1 MIFNDIIDRF
11 VEQSA
16 VTVMFR
22 GTLDYAV
29 TPKLLDEVF
38 KTTAKRQYCAELLFS
53 SVVDLLAMVATG
65 IRKSVNDSY
74 LAKKERFTVSVQSV
88 YDKLRGVETEVSRQM
103 VRQTALRMAKVAD
116 RLGKRRNPLLP
127 GYRAKI
133 LDGNHLAA
141 TEHRIE
147 ELRCLR
153 SGPLPGLALV
163 VLEPDWMLLTDV
175 FPCEDAYAQE
185 RSLLGQVLPTVEAKD
200 LWIADRNICT
210 TGFLFGVASRRA
222 KFIIRQ
228 HSETLTYELLGDRRK
243 IGHCPTGTI
252 YVQKMRLTNKERKS
266 LSIRRITIQ
275 LKKPT
280 RKGEKEIHLLTNL
293 SAKEAN
299 ARKVADLYL
308 RRWTIEN
315 AFQELDQALKSEIN
329 TLGYPQAALFS
340 FCVAVLAYN
349 VVSVIK
355 GALAAAHGWKLE
367 RKDLSGYYLAGEWA
381 ATYNGMMIAVPPQ
394 EWTSRFA
401 SLSAS
406 ELAAVLKAL
415 AAKVKPERFRK
426 NVRGPK
432 KPYSKRISGKRYH
445 HVSTARILA
454 RRKQQK
460 MHTVTA
466 LKG

>member
-1 MIFNDIIDRF
+1 MVFSEVINRF

-22 GTLDYAV
+22 GTLEYAV
-29 TPKLLDEVF
+29 TPELLDEVF
-38 KTTAKRQYCAELLFS
+38 AKTAKRQRCAELLFS
-53 SVVDLLAMVATG
+53 SMVDLLALVAAG

-88 YDKLRGVETEVSRQM
+88 YNKLNGVETEVSRQM

-116 RLGKRRNPLLP
+116 RLGKRRSALLP

-147 ELRCLR
+147 ELRTLR
-153 SGPLPGLALV
+153 SGPLPGLAMV
-163 VLEPDWMLLTDV
+163 VLEPDRMLMTDV

-185 RSLLGQVLPTVEAKD
+185 RSLLVQVLSTVEKND

-210 TGFLFGVASRRA
+210 TSFLFGVALRRA
-222 KFIIRQ
+222 KFVVRQ
-228 HSETLTYELLGDRRK
+228 HSQTLTYELLGDRRK
-243 IGHCPTGTI
+243 IGRCATGMI
-252 YVQKMRLTNKERKS
+252 YEQKMRSTDEEGNVL
-266 LSIRRITIQ
+266 IVRRITVQ

-280 RKGEKEIHLLTNL
+280 RQGEKEIHLLTNL
-293 SAKEAN
+293 SANQAD
-299 ARKVADLYL
+299 ARKIADLYL

-315 AFQELDQALKSEIN
+315 AFQELDQALNSEID
-329 TLGYPQAALFS
+329 TLGYPKAALFS
-340 FCVAVLAYN
+340 FCVAVLVYN

-355 GALAAAHGWKLE
+355 GALAAVHGRKLE
-367 RKDLSGYYLAGEWA
+367 RKDLSAYYLAGELA
-381 ATYNGMMIAVPPQ
+381 ATYNGMMIAVPPK
-394 EWTSRFA
+394 EWTRRFG
-401 SLSAS
+401 SISAAK
-406 ELAAVLKAL
+406 LATVLKTL
-415 AAKVKPERFRK
+415 AAKVRPDRFRK

-432 KPYSKRISGKRYH
+432 KPRPKRITGKRYH

-454 RRKQQK
+454 LRKQPK
-460 MHTVTA
+460 THAMTA
-466 LKG
+466 

>member
-1 MIFNDIIDRF
+1 MVFSEVVNRF

-22 GTLDYAV
+22 GTLEYAV
-29 TPKLLDEVF
+29 TPELLDEVF
-38 KTTAKRQYCAELLFS
+38 AKTAKRQRCAELLFS
-53 SVVDLLAMVATG
+53 SMVDLLALVATG

-88 YDKLRGVETEVSRQM
+88 YNKLNGVETEVSRQM

-116 RLGKRRNPLLP
+116 RLGKRRSPLLP
-127 GYRAKI
+127 GCRVKI

-147 ELRCLR
+147 ELRTLR

-163 VLEPDWMLLTDV
+163 VLEPDRMLMTDV

-185 RSLLGQVLPTVEAKD
+185 RSLLAQVLLTVEADD

-228 HSETLTYELLGDRRK
+228 HSQTLTYELLGDRRK
-243 IGHCPTGTI
+243 VGRCPTGTI
-252 YVQKMRLTNKERKS
+252 YEQKMRLTDQEGNV
-266 LSIRRITIQ
+266 LIVRRITIQ

-280 RKGEKEIHLLTNL
+280 RQGEKEIHLLTNL
-293 SAKEAN
+293 SIKRAD
-299 ARKVADLYL
+299 ARKIADLYL

-315 AFQELDQALKSEIN
+315 AFQELDQALNSEIN
-329 TLGYPQAALFS
+329 TLGYPKAALFS
-340 FCVAVLAYN
+340 FCVAALVYN
-349 VVSVIK
+349 AVSVIK
-355 GALAAAHGWKLE
+355 SELTAVHGQKLE
-367 RKDLSGYYLAGEWA
+367 REDLSGYYLAGELA
-381 ATYNGMMIAVPPQ
+381 ATYNGMMIAVPPK
-394 EWTSRFA
+394 EWTRRFA
-401 SLSAS
+401 SVSAV
-406 ELAAVLKAL
+406 ELAAVLKSL
-415 AAKVKPERFRK
+415 AAKVQPDRFRK

-432 KPYSKRISGKRYH
+432 KPRPKRITGKRYH

-454 RRKQQK
+454 RRKQPK
-460 MHTVTA
+460 THAMTA
-466 LKG
+466 

>member
-1 MIFNDIIDRF
+1 MIFNEIIDRF
-11 VEQSA
+11 VEHSA

-22 GTLDYAV
+22 GTLDYAI
-29 TPKLLDEVF
+29 TPQLLDDVF
-38 KTTAKRQYCAELLFS
+38 KKTAKRQRYAELLFS
-53 SVVDLLAMVATG
+53 SIVDLLALVATR

-74 LAKKERFTVSVQSV
+74 LAKKEEFTVSVQAV

-103 VRQTALRMAKVAD
+103 VLQTALRMAKVAD
-116 RLGKRRNPLLP
+116 QLGKHSNSLLP
-127 GYRAKI
+127 GYRVKI

-141 TEHRIE
+141 TEHRIA
-147 ELRCLR
+147 ELRTLR

-163 VLEPDWMLLTDV
+163 ILEPERLLMTDV

-185 RSLLGQVLPTVEAKD
+185 RSLLKQVLPTVEEND

-210 TGFLFGVASRRA
+210 TDFLFGVASRRA

-228 HSETLTYELLGDRRK
+228 HSQTLTYELLGNRRK

-252 YVQKMRLTNKERKS
+252 FAQQMRLIDKEENI
-266 LSIRRITIQ
+266 LVIRRITIK

-280 RKGEKEIHLLTNL
+280 RKGDKEIHLLTNL
-293 SAKEAN
+293 SAKDAD

-315 AFQELDQALKSEIN
+315 AFQELDHALHSEIN
-329 TLGYPQAALFS
+329 TLGYPEAALFS

-349 VVSVIK
+349 VVSVLK
-355 GALAAAHGWKLE
+355 SALAAVHGRQLD
-367 RKDLSGYYLAGEWA
+367 RKDVSGYYLAGELA
-381 ATYNGMMIAVPPQ
+381 ATYNGMMIAAPPQ
-394 EWTSRFA
+394 EWTTRFA
-401 SLSAS
+401 SISAV
-406 ELAAVLKAL
+406 ELAAVLKTL
-415 AAKVKPERFRK
+415 AAKVKPDRFRK
-426 NVRGPK
+426 NVRGPQ
-432 KPYSKRISGKRYH
+432 KPYPKRSSGKRYH

-454 RRKQQK
+454 LRKQSK
-460 MHTVTA
+460 MHTMTA